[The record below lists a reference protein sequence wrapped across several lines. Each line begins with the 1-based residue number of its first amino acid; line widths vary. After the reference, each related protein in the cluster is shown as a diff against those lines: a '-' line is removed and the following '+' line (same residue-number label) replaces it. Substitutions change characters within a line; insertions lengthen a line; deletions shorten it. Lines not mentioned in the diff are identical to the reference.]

1 MDRKQLIQRYLDA
14 ETTAEEERLLAESFT
29 SAPPRD
35 EEERKVEA
43 LLQTLQ
49 APQLEPL
56 PDAPEE
62 YDSIVRRARR
72 RAVLRWGLGVSGAAA
87 AVAAAVLLT
96 RTPPAHSPDTDT
108 ETLLEKLQLISDMD
122 PAGASNYEFRPVG
135 DGFIMTAIYEDG
147 QTASFILT
155 PIDGGNS
162 YAMLLLDE

>member
-1 MDRKQLIQRYLDA
+1 MDRKQLIQRYLEA
-14 ETTAEEERLLAESFT
+14 EITAEEERLLAESFT

-49 APQLEPL
+49 TPPLEPL
-56 PDAPEE
+56 PDVSEE

-96 RTPPAHSPDTDT
+96 RTPPAHSPATDT

>member
-1 MDRKQLIQRYLDA
+1 M
-14 ETTAEEERLLAESFT
+14 
-29 SAPPRD
+29 
-35 EEERKVEA
+35 
-43 LLQTLQ
+43 
-49 APQLEPL
+49 
-56 PDAPEE
+56 
-62 YDSIVRRARR
+62 
-72 RAVLRWGLGVSGAAA
+72 LRWGLGVSGAAA
-87 AVAAAVLLT
+87 AMAVAVLLT

-162 YAMLLLDE
+162 YSMLLLDE

>member
-1 MDRKQLIQRYLDA
+1 MDRKQLIQRYLEA
-14 ETTAEEERLLAESFT
+14 EITAEEERLLAESFT

-49 APQLEPL
+49 TPPLEPL
-56 PDAPEE
+56 PDVSEE
-62 YDSIVRRARR
+62 YDSIIRRARR